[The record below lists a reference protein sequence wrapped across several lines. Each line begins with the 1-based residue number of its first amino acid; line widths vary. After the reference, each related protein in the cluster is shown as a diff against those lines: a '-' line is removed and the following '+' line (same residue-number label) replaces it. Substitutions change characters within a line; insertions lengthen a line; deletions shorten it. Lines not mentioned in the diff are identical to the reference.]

1 MDLPALKLAEIVIV
15 VAGLVA
21 FYVWQ
26 MRSLKRDRAEL
37 AQRLAQERSQAES
50 LATTAP
56 TTAPTTEATTAPT
69 EAGNGS
75 APPSGLPGE
84 KAVQASHETAAAPRH
99 S

>member
-15 VAGLVA
+15 VVGLVA

-37 AQRLAQERSQAES
+37 ARRLAQEQSES
-50 LATTAP
+50 DSDSTP
-56 TTAPTTEATTAPT
+56 IGGTE
-69 EAGNGS
+69 GS
-75 APPSGLPGE
+75 GR
-84 KAVQASHETAAAPRH
+84 PRQ

>member
-15 VAGLVA
+15 VVGLVA

-37 AQRLAQERSQAES
+37 ARRLAQQQAES
-50 LATTAP
+50 ESAP
-56 TTAPTTEATTAPT
+56 TGGTEGA
-69 EAGNGS
+69 NR
-75 APPSGLPGE
+75 
-84 KAVQASHETAAAPRH
+84 PRQ

>member
-15 VAGLVA
+15 VVGLVV

-37 AQRLAQERSQAES
+37 ARRLAQEQSES
-50 LATTAP
+50 ESTP
-56 TTAPTTEATTAPT
+56 TGGTE
-69 EAGNGS
+69 GS
-75 APPSGLPGE
+75 GR
-84 KAVQASHETAAAPRH
+84 PRQ